1 MTLRN
6 IFLIVAGAA
15 LLALTSCRSSRS
27 LPKDA
32 PVQPRSTAADYT
44 KTVTANAQQ
53 ARALTARVK
62 VRLETGGKSLS
73 CNGSLR
79 MKRGEVVQL
88 SLTVLGMEVGRLEF
102 APDGVLVLDRFNKQY
117 VRAAY
122 ADLGFLAHAGL
133 DFYALQA
140 LFWNELFVPGVRDV
154 ATAAQRFTLATH
166 GEHTLLSLSDAPA
179 LNYGFLTVTRNGLID
194 RVTVEGKPGA
204 PAGRFEWR
212 YGDFATVGGRPFP
225 ATMSATLTG
234 VGRDVALSLSLSR
247 IGNDADW
254 ETRTQVSPKYKK
266 RSADDIFRELMNL

>member
-1 MTLRN
+1 MTFRN
-6 IFLIVAGAA
+6 ILFLVAGTA
-15 LLALTSCRSSRS
+15 LLALSSCRSSR
-27 LPKDA
+27 PIEKGT

-53 ARALTARVK
+53 ANALTARVK
-62 VRLETGGKSLS
+62 VRLEAGGKSIG

-102 APDGVLVLDRFNKQY
+102 APDGILVLDRFNKQY

-122 ADLGFLAHAGL
+122 ADLGFLSHAGL

-154 ATAAQRFTLATH
+154 ATAVHRFTLAEQ
-166 GEHTLLSLSDAPA
+166 GQHTLLTLADAPA

-225 ATMSATLTG
+225 ATMSASLTG
-234 VGRDVALSLSLSR
+234 VGHDVALSLSLSR

-254 ETRTQVSPKYKK
+254 ETRTQVSPRYKQ
-266 RSADDIFRELMNL
+266 RSANDILRELMNL